1 MNSTISG
8 SLSKMLLS
16 STKNSVESAISFLE
30 CSHVQGDGQSVRL
43 LEGSQQAAADQE
55 RQTLRKTQEAVRK

>member
-1 MNSTISG
+1 MD
-8 SLSKMLLS
+8 LSAKCCYRLPKTQL
-16 STKNSVESAISFLE
+16 KVLYLFLE